1 MEAVTVGL
9 RLIPRE
15 EKFFDL
21 FVQQAENVLKG
32 AQQLKDLMENYT
44 DLDQKRLLIEKTE
57 SHGDEIAHTILEKL
71 NTTFITPMDREDIH
85 ALTSALDDILDLIHG
100 TAQRLHLYHVVK
112 VTPEASKLASII
124 LRASEET
131 LELIRVLDKM
141 KKPKA
146 MKERWIEVNR
156 LENEGDAVSR
166 AAIAGLFEN
175 ETNPIEVI
183 KWKELYEHLETAID
197 KCEDAVNIVEAVC
210 LKNA

>member
-1 MEAVTVGL
+1 MGL

-15 EKFFDL
+15 EKFFEL
-21 FVQQAENVLKG
+21 FVQQAENVLVG
-32 AQQLKDLMENYT
+32 ARQLKDLLEDYT
-44 DLDQKRLLIEKTE
+44 DLDQKRMLIEKTE
-57 SHGDEIAHTILEKL
+57 SHGDEIAHNILEKL

-85 ALTSALDDILDLIHG
+85 ALTSALDDILDLIHA
-100 TAQRLHLYHVVK
+100 TAQRLHLYRVHT
-112 VTPEASKLASII
+112 VTPEACSLANII
-124 LRASEET
+124 LRATEET
-131 LELIRVLDKM
+131 LALIRDLDKM
-141 KKPKA
+141 KNPKH

-156 LENEGDAVSR
+156 LENEGDVVSR
-166 AAIAGLFEN
+166 AAIAGLFDN

>member
-1 MEAVTVGL
+1 MGL

-21 FVQQAENVLKG
+21 FVQQAENVLVG
-32 AQQLKDLMENYT
+32 ARQLKDLLEDYT
-44 DLDQKRLLIEKTE
+44 DLDQKRMLIEKTE
-57 SHGDEIAHTILEKL
+57 SHGDELAHGILEKL

-85 ALTSALDDILDLIHG
+85 ALTSALDDILDLIHA
-100 TAQRLHLYHVVK
+100 TAQRLHLYRVHT
-112 VTPEASKLASII
+112 VTPEAISLASII

-131 LELIRVLDKM
+131 LALIRDLDKM
-141 KKPKA
+141 KKPKN

-166 AAIAGLFEN
+166 AAIAGLFDN